1 HAASVRPEPGSNSP
15 FDSQP
20 TLSLTVRSGLPVRTF
35 LLLGP
40 HILIFLHTR
49 LRGPELRSG
58 VCFFCFLF
66 ILFVMV
72 PAAGR
77 FLRDAGFGRNKS
89 KYIIFSP
96 NRQPF

>member
-1 HAASVRPEPGSNSP
+1 MNVK
-15 FDSQP
+15 
-20 TLSLTVRSGLPVRTF
+20 
-35 LLLGP
+35 
-40 HILIFLHTR
+40 
-49 LRGPELRSG
+49 
-58 VCFFCFLF
+58 FFCFLF

-89 KYIIFSP
+89 KYIIFSS